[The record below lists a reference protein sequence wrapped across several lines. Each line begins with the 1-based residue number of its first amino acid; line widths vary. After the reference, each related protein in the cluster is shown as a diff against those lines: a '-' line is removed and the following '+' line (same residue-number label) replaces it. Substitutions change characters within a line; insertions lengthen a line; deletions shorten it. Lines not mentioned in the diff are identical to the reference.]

1 MAYLM
6 LPEAVSE
13 LKQSNQLMKERIE
26 QLRAQLEEEV
36 QLFYQRSKNRE
47 SQLGSIRAKL
57 ETVIETQNG

>member
-1 MAYLM
+1 M

-47 SQLGSIRAKL
+47 SQLDSIRAEL

>member
-1 MAYLM
+1 M

-13 LKQSNQLMKERIE
+13 LKQSNQLMKEIIE

-36 QLFYQRSKNRE
+36 QLFYQSSKNRE
-47 SQLGSIRAKL
+47 SQLDSIRAEL